1 MLLLLDIGGKR
12 LLPHCEIRQRRADG
26 LLLIVPSLFVNGN
39 KAGKAQT
46 LVAGTEHMSGAHGV
60 NGHGV
65 INGAGH
71 LRRKE
76 AAPDELVE
84 LILIG
89 GQTGTHPLRLQ
100 LHMGRPD
107 GLVGVLSAR
116 LGLEYVVLAVI
127 ILASVAAADKS
138 GGGVHSLVGKPQGVG
153 THIGNQTGGAFPCHV
168 HAFIQLLGD
177 HHGLFRRE
185 AQLPGRLLLQG
196 GGGKG
201 RCGIALLLRFFDVG
215 NVEFLPVDVADHRK
229 GLFFIFQLPL
239 LFLAPVAGDKG
250 AGLAHAVQGHVQ
262 RPVFLWLERA
272 DFVFP
277 VNHQP
282 GGDGLDTACGQTPPN
297 LFPQQRGKLVAHDSV
312 QNPPRLLGVHQ
323 IIVDIPGVADGLLDH
338 LLGDFVKGH
347 PLRLPVGKV
356 QQLF

>member
-1 MLLLLDIGGKR
+1 MLLLLDVGGKR
-12 LLPHCEIRQRRADG
+12 LLPHREVWQRRADG
-26 LLLIVPSLFVNGN
+26 LLLIVPSFFVNGN
-39 KAGKAQT
+39 KAGEAQT

-76 AAPDELVE
+76 AAPDELIQ

-89 GQTGTHPLRLQ
+89 GQTGAHPFRLQ

-107 GLVGVLSAR
+107 GFVGILRPR
-116 LGLEYVVLAVI
+116 LGLEYMVLAVI
-127 ILASVAAADKS
+127 ILASVAAADKPS
-138 GGGVHSLVGKPQGVG
+138 GGIHGLVGKPQGVG
-153 THIGNQTGGAFPCHV
+153 THVGDQAGGAFSCHV
-168 HAFIQLLGD
+168 HALVQLLGD
-177 HHGLFRRE
+177 HHGLLRRE

-196 GGGKG
+196 GGGEG
-201 RCGIALLLRFFDVG
+201 RGGIALLLRLFHVG
-215 NVEFLPVDVADHRK
+215 NVKFLPVDVADHGK
-229 GLFFIFQLPL
+229 GLFLIFQLPL

-250 AGLAHAVQGHVQ
+250 AGLAHAVQCHVQ
-262 RPVFLWLERA
+262 RPVFLGLERP
-272 DFVFP
+272 DFIFP

-282 GGDGLDTACGQTPPN
+282 GSNGLDAACGQTPPD
-297 LFPQQRGKLVAHDSV
+297 LFPQQRRKLIAHDSV
-312 QNPPRLLGVHQ
+312 QDTPRLLGVYQ
-323 IIVDIPGVADGLLDH
+323 IIVNIPGVADGLLDH

-347 PLRLPVGKV
+347 PLCLPVGKV